1 MTGVLTTETFLV
13 QVAGGQSMVGYG
25 GVERRLVIFGKYRS
39 YHTALAHQAILSC
52 GEELS
57 SAARGP
63 LILGF
68 IICRFLQS
76 LLVDLCRRRPW
87 SMTTTTRPLRKCSYK
102 LYGNL

>member
-1 MTGVLTTETFLV
+1 MLTTETFLV
-13 QVAGGQSMVGYG
+13 RVAGDQSMVGYG
-25 GVERRLVIFGKYRS
+25 GVERRLVIFGKYHS
-39 YHTALAHQAILSC
+39 SLALAHQAILSC

-63 LILGF
+63 LILAF

-76 LLVDLCRRRPW
+76 LLVDLCQRRSW
-87 SMTTTTRPLRKCSYK
+87 SMTTTTRPLQKCSYQ